1 MKKISCVIFSVMLV
15 VFSLMPVTAFA
26 GTGAANV
33 DYRSIAKDYDIGIS
47 DDYTYYAVYTLKDK
61 TDFVYCIFS
70 NNPVV
75 VLKNGGYGF
84 CTVKGSSAACTLVR
98 YPYSNVYSNAEAL
111 ASNKYVSYGDW
122 ATYMGSATGKVDTTV
137 QQYDNAS
144 PLIFAYSNFDV
155 DNVGETFTQTSS
167 TGQGQSQTGKLVLG
181 PILKNTQL
189 SQVLSELIAVLPILL
204 PVLITFIAIRKGIKF
219 ILSQLRAA

>member
-1 MKKISCVIFSVMLV
+1 MKKVSCVIFSVMLV

-26 GTGAANV
+26 GTGAANA
-33 DYRSIAKDYDIGIS
+33 DYKSIAKDYDIGIS
-47 DDYTYYAVYTLKDK
+47 DNYTYYAVYTLKDK
-61 TDFVYCIFS
+61 TDYVYCIFS

-75 VLKNGGYGF
+75 VVKDGGYCF
-84 CTVKGSSAACTLVR
+84 CTVKGSEANCTLVR

-111 ASNKYVSYGDW
+111 ASNISVFSHDW
-122 ATYMGSATGKVDTTV
+122 AVYLGAATGEVGFTV
-137 QQYDNAS
+137 NQYDNAS

-219 ILSQLRAA
+219 ILVTLRTA